1 MLNSLISVLWL
12 TAIISICY
20 YVTGLLE
27 DNLIKLYY
35 KTETSVSYGYG
46 FYLITF
52 TACTSVIG
60 TGCTLLLMHGT
71 SYNND
76 DRLIDNLE
84 DNLNTFNNPP
94 PPPPYNIPPPP
105 YTP

>member
-1 MLNSLISVLWL
+1 MLFTVLWL
-12 TAIISICY
+12 ITIISICY
-20 YVTGLLE
+20 YITGLLE
-27 DNLIKLYY
+27 DNLANLYY

-52 TACTSVIG
+52 TAGTSIVG
-60 TGCTLLLMHGT
+60 TGCTLLLNDKT
-71 SYNND
+71 SVYNND
-76 DRLIDNLE
+76 DRCLIDNLE
-84 DNLNTFNNPP
+84 DNLNNFNTPP